1 MKFILEQ
8 LMKGNYE
15 YAYTDDRLNILGTY
29 QTDKLLLTLPF
40 AYNRK
45 SDMIEPKHCSGVTR
59 DGVWKLIASSSDS
72 FTFYKANPGDDF
84 SYDRAKLLAYKICIN
99 AELFSYDE
107 AVVNYVKKRLEE
119 KSDGQQ
125 FKTVEGLRL
134 YKEDDGRYRAFRYIN
149 LYFYIFLDL
158 ERAEAKLYQISEE
171 LFEQ

>member
-29 QTDKLLLTLPF
+29 QTDKLFLTLPF

-45 SDMIEPKHCSGVTR
+45 SDMIEPKRCSGGTR
-59 DGVWKLIASSSDS
+59 DGVWNIMASSPDS
-72 FTFYKANPGDDF
+72 FTFYKANPGDNF
-84 SYDRAKLLAYKICIN
+84 SYDRAKQLAYKICIN

-107 AVVNYVKKRLEE
+107 AVVDYVKKRLEE

-134 YKEDDGRYRAFRYIN
+134 YKEDDGRYRVFKYIN
-149 LYFYIFLDL
+149 LYFYILVDL
-158 ERAEAKLYQISEE
+158 KRANATLHQITEE
-171 LFEQ
+171 LFSS